1 MHFFRPC
8 FRFVKIAKT
17 WPLFFYLRIVKN
29 WQKESSMLER
39 DYQAHL
45 IAKIK
50 KKMSGCVVLKNDSSY
65 LQGFPDLLILYGN
78 RWAALEVK
86 ISETAHHQPNQDYYV
101 DMLDHMSY
109 AAFIFPEN
117 EEDILDEVQ
126 RALQSSW

>member
-1 MHFFRPC
+1 
-8 FRFVKIAKT
+8 
-17 WPLFFYLRIVKN
+17 
-29 WQKESSMLER
+29 MLER
-39 DYQAHL
+39 NYQAQL
-45 IAKIK
+45 ISKIK

-86 ISETAHHQPNQDYYV
+86 TSEDAHHQPNQDYYV

-117 EEDILDEVQ
+117 EEDILNEVQ

>member
-1 MHFFRPC
+1 M
-8 FRFVKIAKT
+8 
-17 WPLFFYLRIVKN
+17 
-29 WQKESSMLER
+29 
-39 DYQAHL
+39 